1 MRRAFGSRRLLVRDI
16 VVWIVSALA
25 LRILDALLPAVDVG
39 GWRSALAA
47 AAPIGIFSAILWP
60 LFVRFTPRRRP
71 PPQFPANRFCGSR
84 GGMGGTQMFPF
95 GLVPSDV
102 SLLDEHVVDQGS
114 VHRWLRRWLSELG
127 HDGYGEQRA

>member
-1 MRRAFGSRRLLVRDI
+1 MRRAFGSRRVLVRVI
-16 VVWIVSALA
+16 VVWILSALA

-60 LFVRFTPRRRP
+60 LFVRFTYWPETGEVAA
-71 PPQFPANRFCGSR
+71 FEEFCGAH

-102 SLLDEHVVDQGS
+102 SLPDEHVVGPGS
-114 VHRWLRRWLSELG
+114 LHRWLRRWLTELG